1 MMRVSFFA
9 GLRQIVGQKTV
20 DILIPEGATVSQLIR
35 EIVRTYPALEQ
46 ELMDEQ
52 QNLYQH
58 VHIVINGRAI
68 QFLDAGMDRVI
79 SSTDNISIIPA
90 IGGG

>member
-1 MMRVSFFA
+1 MNISFFA

-20 DILIPEGATVSQLIR
+20 DIPLSTGATVSQLVE
-35 EIVRTYPALEQ
+35 EIIHTYPALER
-46 ELMDEQ
+46 ELWDEQ
-52 QNLYQH
+52 QNLSPQ

-68 QFLDAGMDRVI
+68 QFLEKGMNRQI
-79 SSTDNISIIPA
+79 SGDDHISIFPA